1 MTFPIYRR
9 TTVAILSISI
19 CFAGCGLIKK
29 SPVNYRQAPISNI
42 TVGEKALKEAFINSG
57 IPVMNSA
64 DEYSLEISRDK
75 KGMTASTALEYFIGR
90 GWKLNTKK
98 TGIPNVSIS
107 LDTVFVRI
115 SCITSG
121 KGKTVLRHSEAKIKV
136 VVNKPDSTKAVY
148 SGAGIYEDNPPF
160 EWVKSH
166 PGNDD
171 FVSLSSDFRQM
182 YTFIK
187 PLLYSV
193 TGTAFIWLFYSYRN

>member
-1 MTFPIYRR
+1 MIFSLCPR
-9 TTVAILSISI
+9 TTIAILSISL
-19 CFAGCGLIKK
+19 CLAGCGIIKK
-29 SPVNYRQAPISNI
+29 SPVNYRQTPFSNI

-57 IPVMNSA
+57 IPVMSP
-64 DEYSLEISRDK
+64 DEEYALEISRDK
-75 KGMTASTALEYFIGR
+75 KGMAASTAPEYFIGK

-98 TGIPNVSIS
+98 TGIPNISIS

-115 SCITSG
+115 SCIRTG
-121 KGKTVLRHSEAKIKV
+121 KEKKVLRHSEAKIMV
-136 VVNKPDSTKAVY
+136 VVNNPDSTKAVY
-148 SGAGIYEDNPPF
+148 SGTGVYEDNPPF

-166 PGNDD
+166 PVNDD

-182 YTFIK
+182 YSFIK